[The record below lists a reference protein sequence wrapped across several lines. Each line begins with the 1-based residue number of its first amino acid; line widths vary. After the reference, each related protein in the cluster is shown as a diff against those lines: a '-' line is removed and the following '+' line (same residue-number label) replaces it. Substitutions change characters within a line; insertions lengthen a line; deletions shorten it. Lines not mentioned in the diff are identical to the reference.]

1 MNRQLYKRLGDY
13 IREVNVRNRELKVTD
28 LLGVSISKEFIP
40 SIANTIGTDMSAY
53 KIVKRGQFAYGPVTS
68 RNGDKVS
75 IALLNGIDK
84 AIISQAYTV
93 FEIIDHEQLLPE
105 YLMMWFRR
113 SEFDRYA
120 RFHSHGSA
128 REVFDWEELS
138 DVMLPIPS
146 ITRQREIVAEYET
159 LTRRIRINEQMIQ
172 NLESTAQTLY
182 RKMFVDG
189 IDKENLPEGWRM
201 GTLGEV
207 CSKIGSGS
215 TPKGGKDCYTNS
227 GISLIRSMN
236 VFDFRFSYDE
246 LAHISDIQAASLDSV
261 TIEEKDILFNIT
273 GASVARCCMV
283 PNNVLPARVN
293 QHVMIIRSGKDFMS
307 YYLLC
312 TLCSNEAKRSLLGM
326 SQSGSTR
333 EAITKGEI
341 ESFKIVIPSTELLK
355 VYENQ
360 VEIIF
365 AHIDIHKQENSKL
378 IELQSLLLAKMGQ

>member
-1 MNRQLYKRLGDY
+1 MQVMKDYKRLGDY
-13 IREVNVRNRELKVTD
+13 IRPIDVRNRDLKINLSQGICNAKCFQNPKQVADNPQSHKVVRT
-28 LLGVSISKEFIP
+28 
-40 SIANTIGTDMSAY
+40 
-53 KIVKRGQFAYGPVTS
+53 GQFAYNRATT
-68 RNGDKVS
+68 RNGEKIS
-75 IALLNGIDK
+75 IALREGPDCTV
-84 AIISQAYTV
+84 SSAYQV
-93 FEIIDHEQLLPE
+93 FEIIDENLLDAK
-105 YLMMWFRR
+105 YLMMWFKRP
-113 SEFDRYA
+113 EFDRLAVY
-120 RFHSHGSA
+120 FSHGSA
-128 REVFDWEELS
+128 HEFFEWDAMC

-159 LTRRIRINEQMIQ
+159 LTRRISINEQMIQ
-172 NLESTAQTLY
+172 NLESTAKTLY

-201 GTLGEV
+201 GTLGEI

-293 QHVMIIRSGKDFMS
+293 QHVMIIRSEKDFMS

-360 VEIIF
+360 AEIIF